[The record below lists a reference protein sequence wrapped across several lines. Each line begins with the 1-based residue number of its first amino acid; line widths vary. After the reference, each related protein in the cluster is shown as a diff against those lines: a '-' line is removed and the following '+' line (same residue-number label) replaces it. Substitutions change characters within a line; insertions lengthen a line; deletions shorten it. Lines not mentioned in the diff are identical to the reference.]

1 MYNVVGE
8 NTNNRRYTHNTG
20 SFNSQVALAPGL
32 RMIIGFVL
40 AAKRVESPRLSAKT
54 QRGQ

>member
-1 MYNVVGE
+1 MYKVVGE
-8 NTNNRRYTHNTG
+8 NTNNRGSNG

-32 RMIIGFVL
+32 RMIIGFIL
-40 AAKRVESPRLSAKT
+40 AAKRVDSPWLPAKT

>member
-1 MYNVVGE
+1 MYKVVGE
-8 NTNNRRYTHNTG
+8 NINNRGSNG

-32 RMIIGFVL
+32 RMIIKFVL
-40 AAKRVESPRLSAKT
+40 AAKKIDSLRLPTKT